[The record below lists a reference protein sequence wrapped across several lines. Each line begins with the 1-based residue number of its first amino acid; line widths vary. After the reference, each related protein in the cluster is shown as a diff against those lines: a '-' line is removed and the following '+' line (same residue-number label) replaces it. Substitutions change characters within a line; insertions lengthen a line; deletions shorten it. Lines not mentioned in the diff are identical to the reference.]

1 MAITKA
7 FKLAELIRHIEY
19 DSTDDVIKTSK
30 KTEDKNKKRG
40 SETKTSTDAFN
51 LDKISVF
58 TVSVVPRSL
67 LFSALN
73 ITCLLYTSD
82 AADE

>member
-1 MAITKA
+1 MAISKS

-30 KTEDKNKKRG
+30 KTEDKNKK
-40 SETKTSTDAFN
+40 S
-51 LDKISVF
+51 
-58 TVSVVPRSL
+58 
-67 LFSALN
+67 
-73 ITCLLYTSD
+73 CLLYTSD